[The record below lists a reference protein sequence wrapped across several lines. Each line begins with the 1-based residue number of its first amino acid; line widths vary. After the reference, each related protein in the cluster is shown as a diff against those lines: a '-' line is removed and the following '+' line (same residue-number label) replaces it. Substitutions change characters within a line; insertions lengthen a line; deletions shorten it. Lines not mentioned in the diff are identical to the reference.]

1 MTSKLIELLAE
12 LRHHLPLLAD
22 AIIEEL
28 EKPPVLWPD
37 GVAEHVAELVSPS
50 VWNRDSRTFKTLDK
64 EIVWVVGHWHD
75 RHGPLNEEQRSYM
88 GAVLR
93 QAISQSVRDAGGDK
107 KKLYPFLK
115 TEIRSRLNDDR
126 VAAGFKRRA
135 TKLVDIR
142 EELSVLQSL

>member
-12 LRHHLPLLAD
+12 LRHHNPLLAD

-37 GVAEHVAELVSPS
+37 GVAELVSELVSPS

-75 RHGPLNEEQRSYM
+75 RHGPLNTEQREYM
-88 GAVLR
+88 GSVIR
-93 QAISQSVRDAGGDK
+93 QAIRQAVREAGGDK

-115 TEIRSRLNDDR
+115 TELRSRLNDDR
-126 VAAGFKRRA
+126 VSAGFKRRMAA
-135 TKLVDIR
+135 TVDIR
-142 EELSVLQSL
+142 RELDVLHGV